1 MMMNETFNRRHSP
14 NRRRTRVA
22 ARLHVDDAVKDVVIR
37 DVSYEGMKLSVP
49 NTIAPGTAVMVE
61 LAGESIPAIVH
72 WSKSGFA
79 GLHLL
84 RRLERDTLVMLE
96 TAHDELADFR

>member
-1 MMMNETFNRRHSP
+1 MIHQEFNRRHSP
-14 NRRRTRVA
+14 NRRKTRVEA
-22 ARLHVDDAVKDVVIR
+22 QLDLEGQLHRVILL

-49 NTIAPGTAVMVE
+49 EDIEPGTAVTIHV
-61 LAGESIPAIVH
+61 LGESIPAIVH
-72 WSKSGFA
+72 WSKSRFA

-84 RRLERDTLVMLE
+84 LRLESDTLVALE